1 MRLPADR
8 IEEFARVMGRPRWA
22 ETIAVDEYPKCR
34 VILDGDRIA
43 AATLIVEAG
52 TDWYLM
58 TPQGDRHFFPPLL
71 SDVADYAL
79 AHDIRGLHVR
89 FDEHLV
95 DDRLVTILELAG
107 YRPTEHRL
115 RYRLHLE
122 GRSPEEFDCRTDIE
136 WKDLSRIDLP
146 FAAEMMGRVAVG
158 DPGHDPDEDP
168 LEALR
173 GYLDDPVLTGG
184 PETVQV
190 GYLKGE
196 PVAFLCT
203 QVNPKSR
210 WGRIT
215 YVGVVPERRGQGL
228 GRAVHRHGIASL
240 IRQGCHLYEGGTEVQ
255 NVGMRKVFEANG
267 CEQFEGERGFTWKTS
282 VE

>member
-8 IEEFARVMGRPRWA
+8 IEEFARVMDRPRWA
-22 ETIAVDEYPKCR
+22 ETIPPEQCPRCR
-34 VILDGDRIA
+34 VVLQDNRIV

-79 AHDIRGLHVR
+79 AHDICGLHVR
-89 FDEHLV
+89 FNESLV

-107 YRPTEHRL
+107 YHQTEHRI
-115 RYRLHLE
+115 RYRLDLE
-122 GRSPEEFDCRTDIE
+122 GRSTEEFAERIPIE
-136 WKDLSRIDLP
+136 WKNLEQIDLCH
-146 FAAEMMGRVAVG
+146 AADIMGRVSVG
-158 DPGHDPDEDP
+158 DPGHDPEEEP

-184 PETVQV
+184 PERVQV
-190 GYLKGE
+190 GYIDGS

-203 QVNPKSR
+203 QVNPRSG

-215 YVGVVPERRGQGL
+215 YVGVLPEWRRRGI
-228 GRAVHRHGIASL
+228 GREVHRHGIASL
-240 IRQGCHLYEGGTEVQ
+240 IRQGCRLYEGGTEME
-255 NVGMRKVFEANG
+255 NTGMRKIFETNG
-267 CEQFEGERGFTWKTS
+267 CEQFEGERGFTWKAY
-282 VE
+282 EG